1 MDHECHLLQHMH
13 LQTTS
18 WMYGILHIYFD
29 GSWSE
34 LRILN
39 VFYFFW
45 QQAQSTQ
52 EGATEND
59 RESQIYSKGDF
70 YQLFGAKTRKIIK
83 ITLLG

>member
-18 WMYGILHIYFD
+18 WMHGKLHIYLD
-29 GSWSE
+29 GFWTE

-45 QQAQSTQ
+45 QQAQRTQ

-59 RESQIYSKGDF
+59 LGHKFAVKGTSINCSE
-70 YQLFGAKTRKIIK
+70 QKQERL
-83 ITLLG
+83 